1 MTEHKDIWSVPVS
14 AIFPLVLT
22 YYRQGECQ
30 SNKNYTRLY
39 SVLVSYA
46 LLNNFQIVHVYT
58 EKDNINLKLEYDK
71 RIQLLAHFKQEKLG
85 PFTPDKDVETG
96 YFDVVG
102 SDRRYLYTVPVRQ
115 SQTLMK
121 WVGWNM
127 SIISTG
133 STVLVIA

>member
-1 MTEHKDIWSVPVS
+1 MTEDKDIWSVPVS

-30 SNKNYTRLY
+30 SKKNYYTRLC
-39 SVLVSYA
+39 SVSSFICTLE
-46 LLNNFQIVHVYT
+46 LQIVYT

-102 SDRRYLYTVPVRQ
+102 SDRRY
-115 SQTLMK
+115 
-121 WVGWNM
+121 
-127 SIISTG
+127 
-133 STVLVIA
+133 